1 MTTAAKPNNPRMIK
15 RRAELNAERYAGV
28 ATTLGWS
35 TNAAAAREL
44 GISESNVS
52 RTLSGKQDVNL
63 QFLLALLD
71 VAEDITSFRRMFKI
85 VKTANDK
92 EEEANT
98 E

>member
-1 MTTAAKPNNPRMIK
+1 MIK
-15 RRAELNAERYAGV
+15 RHAEHKAERYAGV
-28 ATTLGWS
+28 ATTLGWT
-35 TNAAAAREL
+35 TNAAAARAL
-44 GISESNVS
+44 GISESTVS

-85 VKTANDK
+85 AKTVSD
-92 EEEANT
+92 EEEVNP